1 MTSLPEVL
9 LPRAALQCIETQA
22 EAAYPQEC
30 CGLLVGTRNAALI
43 TISRAEAS
51 ANVAGETAGV
61 DTRRRFEVDPRLR
74 LALVRELEESGET
87 IVGLYHS
94 HPNHPAGPS
103 RHDRHSIW
111 EPELL
116 WLITAVEN
124 GEAGVTTAHLPDP
137 DARDF
142 HALKLRVV
150 DGKD

>member
-9 LPRAALQCIETQA
+9 LSRAALQCIETQA